1 MSYKEGII
9 HAITELKDRNGSSM
23 IAIKKHLQGNLPKDK
38 KWINGTF
45 LKVLKTGVANGEFVQ
60 IKNSY
65 KLSPEFKKKVGKK
78 PAAVAKKTTT
88 TKKAPAKAVPK
99 KKATAKAVSV
109 AFVRTIYCLFIAV
122 ETGTLMAHSSFF
134 LFALQTV
141 KKAKSAP
148 KKKATAVIKTSTKK
162 AAPKKAT
169 ATKKKTAA
177 KKKSAKKE

>member
-9 HAITELKDRNGSSM
+9 LAITELKDRNGSSM

-65 KLSPEFKKKVGKK
+65 KLSPEFKKKVTKK

-88 TKKAPAKAVPK
+88 KKAPAKKAAPK
-99 KKATAKAVSV
+99 KKATAKA
-109 AFVRTIYCLFIAV
+109 T
-122 ETGTLMAHSSFF
+122 T
-134 LFALQTV
+134 

-148 KKKATAVIKTSTKK
+148 KKKATATKKAPAKK
-162 AAPKKAT
+162 AAP
-169 ATKKKTAA
+169 KKKTAA
-177 KKKSAKKE
+177 KKTATKKKSATKKSAKKE